1 MSITNVHG
9 VGQLPFA
16 AKALFGA
23 PRCPSANGIGYV
35 PGAGNIYIISGSN
48 TGFIESAQDRTWA
61 YEPVANSWTDLTAT
75 VSFPHPA
82 GGFAYGVI
90 NNKVYLSGGRDAN
103 NDNINL
109 PGNSIPQFQPTRQRP
124 TSRVISQTSRVALSP
139 QRAVCVRRWQSL
151 PRGWKSRNQA
161 PLCFKQGSL
170 PH

>member
-90 NNKVYLSGGRDAN
+90 NNKVTYLEVATLITITLISLGIRSLSSSLHGKGQQAGYSAKR
-103 NDNINL
+103 
-109 PGNSIPQFQPTRQRP
+109 PG
-124 TSRVISQTSRVALSP
+124 
-139 QRAVCVRRWQSL
+139 
-151 PRGWKSRNQA
+151 
-161 PLCFKQGSL
+161 
-170 PH
+170 